1 MDRNSCR
8 SFLPDVD
15 SGPPVSFQKGKH
27 DMKADIRVFGELI
40 GLDDTSIG
48 IELPF
53 DSVRHED
60 DKLVFE
66 HEGLLFEEI
75 EDTLKRMQKALGPH
89 GSGWVDII
97 DNRAWT
103 LSRYSLT
110 RSQLEVQHHRV
121 DDYLDRYRYYE

>member
-1 MDRNSCR
+1 
-8 SFLPDVD
+8 
-15 SGPPVSFQKGKH
+15 
-27 DMKADIRVFGELI
+27 MKADIRVFGELI

-60 DKLVFE
+60 GKLVFE

-75 EDTLKRMQKALGPH
+75 EDTLKRMQQALARH

-110 RSQLEVQHHRV
+110 RSELNVQHHRV